1 MVFYKETTNI
11 EKFMKT
17 VNGDSNISLRI
28 IDWFVTNYA
37 KKYYTIYEIEKLG
50 AIRFKVY
57 NDYKLKLKAYSKK
70 RFDPFCRWKR
80 IQLPYNDTQNIE
92 TTIGQLNFFKWAI
105 EHNIIEYIHEHYSEI
120 ESDMNARN
128 TISKKRNYTERS
140 NSSTSST
147 EDEISNE
154 HNESSYTSE
163 LPQIVQGYEQNSF
176 IREATKEGHSTD
188 ELARKQNG
196 MIPPL
201 SLVAITEAS
210 RKDAINEIKG
220 SGKVLKASSIL
231 TPEASVPTT
240 SLEPGKRVPS
250 CFADP
255 DKFGGSDVKTP
266 DMNNKTRKRRE
277 ELSISACKCIK
288 KETVKILVK
297 FS

>member
-1 MVFYKETTNI
+1 MPLYNSKSLNTQNDLLLQNLMVFYKETSNI
-11 EKFMKT
+11 NKFIKT

-57 NDYKLKLKAYSKK
+57 NDYKLKLKAYRKK

-80 IQLPYNDTQNIE
+80 IQMPYNDTENIE

-105 EHNIIEYIHEHYSEI
+105 EHDIIEYIHEHYSEI

-140 NSSTSST
+140 TSSISST
-147 EDEISNE
+147 EDEVSDEHKTDNSIQEQYIS
-154 HNESSYTSE
+154 S
-163 LPQIVQGYEQNSF
+163 
-176 IREATKEGHSTD
+176 D
-188 ELARKQNG
+188 
-196 MIPPL
+196 
-201 SLVAITEAS
+201 AS
-210 RKDAINEIKG
+210 RREREDRRDVVNEIKG
-220 SGKVLKASSIL
+220 S
-231 TPEASVPTT
+231 
-240 SLEPGKRVPS
+240 
-250 CFADP
+250 
-255 DKFGGSDVKTP
+255 DVKPLDT
-266 DMNNKTRKRRE
+266 NNKTRKRRE

>member
-1 MVFYKETTNI
+1 MPLYNSKSLNTQNDLLLQNLMVFYKDASNI
-11 EKFMKT
+11 NKFMKT

-80 IQLPYNDTQNIE
+80 IQMPYNDTQNIE

-105 EHNIIEYIHEHYSEI
+105 EHDIIEYINEHYSEI

-140 NSSTSST
+140 TSSTSST
-147 EDEISNE
+147 EDDISHE
-154 HNESSYTSE
+154 HDEVKVTC
-163 LPQIVQGYEQNSF
+163 
-176 IREATKEGHSTD
+176 KEGHTAD
-188 ELARKQNG
+188 EHTRKQNG
-196 MIPPL
+196 IMQGGISETSVVKPL
-201 SLVAITEAS
+201 DT
-210 RKDAINEIKG
+210 
-220 SGKVLKASSIL
+220 
-231 TPEASVPTT
+231 
-240 SLEPGKRVPS
+240 
-250 CFADP
+250 
-255 DKFGGSDVKTP
+255 
-266 DMNNKTRKRRE
+266 NNKTRKRRE